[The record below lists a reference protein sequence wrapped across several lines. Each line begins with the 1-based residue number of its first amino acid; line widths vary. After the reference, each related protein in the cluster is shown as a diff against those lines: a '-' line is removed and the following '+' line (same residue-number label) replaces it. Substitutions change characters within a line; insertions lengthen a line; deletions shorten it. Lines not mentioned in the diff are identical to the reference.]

1 MRIWPPSPCQVVD
14 TNKERIARKK
24 EWKNQEYRRR
34 GVLRPVV
41 AIAVVTTFVAT
52 E

>member
-1 MRIWPPSPCQVVD
+1 MRKGLQGRRSG
-14 TNKERIARKK
+14 
-24 EWKNQEYRRR
+24 KNQEYRRR